1 MYGDACVLSA
11 GKTLRQVTGLLGS
24 DHSQLVRDAA
34 DAREELPA
42 LYGKTVGQRVRN
54 IYIIYVAKTEAEA
67 LTALVLAHSVYT
79 VQCSVFKEDAQC
91 AVLFPK
97 VRHRYRRWHENEYQN
112 YVIHGKTVKEVRG
125 LHTGL
130 RVESFTQV

>member
-1 MYGDACVLSA
+1 MYGDACVPSA

-67 LTALVLAHSVYT
+67 LTALVLAHSVYN
-79 VQCSVFKEDAQC
+79 VQFSKKMHN
-91 AVLFPK
+91 VLYYFQK
-97 VRHRYRRWHENEYQN
+97 
-112 YVIHGKTVKEVRG
+112 YVIGIDDGTKTNAKIMSSMAK
-125 LHTGL
+125 L
-130 RVESFTQV
+130 